1 VQVGWGSFGA
11 SDVRWAVAMAE
22 FVDELGYPREVTK
35 RDVVS
40 AFLKVLYDFS
50 SQH

>member
-1 VQVGWGSFGA
+1 
-11 SDVRWAVAMAE
+11 MAE